1 MMYARMQEVT
11 DGKRN
16 IRMVLITISFTG
28 QFQIPDKLREELK
41 FSSLRIGL
49 NDCMFTGENYP
60 Y

>member
-1 MMYARMQEVT
+1 MYARMQDIT
-11 DGKRN
+11 DGKRH
-16 IRMVLITISFTG
+16 IRMVLITISSTD

-49 NDCMFTGENYP
+49 NDCMFTDENYL